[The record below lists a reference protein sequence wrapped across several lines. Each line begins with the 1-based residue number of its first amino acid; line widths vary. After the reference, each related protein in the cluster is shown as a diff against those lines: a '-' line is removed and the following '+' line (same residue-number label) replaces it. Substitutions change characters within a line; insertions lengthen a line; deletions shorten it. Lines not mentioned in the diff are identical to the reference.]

1 MKKLS
6 YVITVDEYDVH
17 IENRPI
23 DAIRIGDETEE
34 ELAARKA
41 ENIKWKR
48 LKLPVFM
55 RLLWAG
61 WCGIWLIVRR
71 CAIFLRGLYF

>member
-1 MKKLS
+1 MKKIS
-6 YVITVDEYDVH
+6 YVITVDENNVR
-17 IENRPI
+17 IEKRPI
-23 DAIRIGDETEE
+23 GAIRIGDETEE

-41 ENIKWKR
+41 ENIKWKG

-61 WCGIWLIVRR
+61 WCGIWLTVRR